1 MRYQMKYFIHFA
13 LLLTTLLA
21 TGQAPDLLLNTD
33 QHHLIDRL
41 DIQNPSGF
49 TGVKPYNSAEVL
61 DRTQLDTS
69 SDRRTDYLRRDNFL
83 SSKDLDS
90 TTYLSKRP
98 ILRHFYKQKPHFYA
112 HQSKSFRLA
121 VNPLLSLKVGRDNQS
136 TERLFINSRG
146 IEVKGM
152 IDEKIGF
159 YSMITENQFRM
170 PAYVNNRIG
179 LIEAVPGENFWKAF
193 KETGY
198 DFFTAK
204 GYLTF
209 RPTKSVRVKFGYD
222 KNFIG
227 NGYRSMI
234 LSDYSGN
241 YTHLRI
247 DTKVWKL
254 HYTNIFADL
263 TADLVTRPGVGV
275 IDQGNRPLSK
285 KFMTFHRL
293 DWKIRKN
300 LSVGLFESIMF
311 GGDTATGRIFDINF
325 LNPIIFYR
333 AVEGNV
339 GSGSGNAILGTD
351 FKWNFLGR
359 FSLYGQL
366 VIDEFKLDRIRARDG
381 WWANKFAG
389 QLGIKYI
396 NVAGVDGLDLQ
407 IEYNSAR
414 PYIYSHTTK
423 RTSYSHFNQSLA
435 HPLGGNFNELLA
447 IARYVPHDKI
457 LIQAKAFYMMQ
468 GVDTVGSNFGSDI
481 LKDNVTRVRYNTDD
495 TGHTQLQGNLTQ
507 TVLLDFGVSYMLGHH
522 IFLDLN
528 LIHRR
533 SRNELGA
540 STAINYV
547 QTGLRVNL
555 SRRVHEF

>member
-1 MRYQMKYFIHFA
+1 MNYFIRFA
-13 LLLTTLLA
+13 CLLMA
-21 TGQAPDLLLNTD
+21 SVAIGQTPDLLLNPD

-49 TGVKPYNSAEVL
+49 TGAKPYNSAEVL
-61 DRTQLDTS
+61 ERTQLDTS
-69 SDRRTDYLRRDNFL
+69 SDSRTTYLRRDNFL
-83 SSKDLDS
+83 SAQVLDS
-90 TTYLSKRP
+90 VTYLSKRP
-98 ILRHFYKQKPHFYA
+98 ILQHFYKQQPHFYA
-112 HQSKSFRLA
+112 HQSQHFRLA
-121 VNPLLSLKVGRDNQS
+121 VNPLLSLKIGRDNLS
-136 TERLFINSRG
+136 TERLFINTRG

-170 PAYVNNRIG
+170 PGYVNDRIG
-179 LIEAVPGENFWKAF
+179 EIEAVPGENFWKAF

-204 GYLTF
+204 GYLNF
-209 RPTKSVRVKFGYD
+209 RPTRSIRVKFGYD

-234 LSDYSGN
+234 LSDYAGN
-241 YTHLRI
+241 YTHLRV

-263 TADLVTRPGVGV
+263 TADLVTRPRVGV

-311 GGDTATGRIFDINF
+311 GGDTATGRTFDINF

-359 FSLYGQL
+359 FSVYGQL
-366 VIDEFKLDRIRARDG
+366 VIDEFRLERIRARDG

-389 QLGIKYI
+389 QLGLKYI
-396 NVAGVDGLDLQ
+396 NVAAVDGLDFQL
-407 IEYNSAR
+407 EYNAAR

-447 IARYVPHDKI
+447 IVRYVPNDK
-457 LIQAKAFYMMQ
+457 LLLQAKAFFMAQ
-468 GVDTVGSNFGSDI
+468 GLDTAGSNFGSDI
-481 LKDNVTRVRYNTDD
+481 LKPNTTRFRHNASD
-495 TGHTQLQGNLTQ
+495 TGHQQLQGNLTQ
-507 TVLLDFGVSYMLGHH
+507 TVLLDFGVSYMIGHH
-522 IFLDLN
+522 VFVDLN

-533 SRNELGA
+533 SRSELGA
-540 STAINYV
+540 STTLNYV